1 MFEAFIVILA
11 VVVIGVNIGTTVST
25 KFRRWVYKKE

>member
-1 MFEAFIVILA
+1 MFEAIIIILA
-11 VVVIGVNIGTTVST
+11 IVVIGVNIGTTVST